1 MGHFASLVILEKVP
15 VGYEDFDLRVFFSNT
30 HDFETC
36 SWIFFVY
43 FFPHIYYKIGEII
56 FL

>member
-1 MGHFASLVILEKVP
+1 MGHFPSLVILEKVP
-15 VGYEDFDLRVFFSNT
+15 VTYGDFDLRVFLNT

-36 SWIFFVY
+36 SWIFLVY
-43 FFPHIYYKIGEII
+43 FFPHIYYKIGENI